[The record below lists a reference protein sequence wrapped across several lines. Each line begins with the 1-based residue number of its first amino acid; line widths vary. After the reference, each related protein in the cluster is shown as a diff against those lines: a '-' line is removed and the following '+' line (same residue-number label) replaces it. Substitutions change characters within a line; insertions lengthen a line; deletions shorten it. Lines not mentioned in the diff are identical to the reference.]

1 MTFRTRDPDFAQ
13 FLWQEAKS
21 GFPARNFLLDES
33 IAPPRADSY
42 LVSQAQSLN
51 LESLDRLQSRSD
63 WETTHGYYLWNHVF
77 LEQRVGEALPEHLD
91 PTDVQS
97 CPETF
102 RYQHASSGFGGADPG
117 LHLLRLVDLQSLLD
131 KASVAMGRGAPSAE
145 NVFDA
150 ASRCARAWPD
160 PHKAAEKDRILV
172 EGIFSAWNQK
182 ADYRPTFA
190 GFFAEHEDLFSGT
203 YSGNWA
209 NDLRDRL
216 GLCHFGPQKML
227 LLRYPISKIPQLKG
241 WRLARPLTIPTVLDG
256 RMSDAFCPAP
266 PSEDCGRLL
275 HLRARDVEP
284 AREVLHPYLDLQLEH
299 LFKAGEI
306 SEPPPPDLS
315 EARRSHLNR
324 LRNHHGHTSF
334 ALDTDP

>member
-1 MTFRTRDPDFAQ
+1 MTFRTRDPNFAQ

-21 GFPARNFLLDES
+21 SFPARNFLLDES

-51 LESLDRLQSRSD
+51 RNRVVGLRSRGDWKATHEDYLQSR
-63 WETTHGYYLWNHVF
+63 VF
-77 LEQRVGEALPEHLD
+77 LEQQVGAALPEYLD
-91 PTDVQS
+91 PADVQS

-102 RYQHASSGFGGADPG
+102 RYQYASSGFGGADPG
-117 LHLLRLVDLQSLLD
+117 LHLLRLVDLRSLLD
-131 KASVAMGRGAPSAE
+131 KARVAIGRGAPSAE
-145 NVFDA
+145 EAFDA
-150 ASRCARAWPD
+150 TSRCAQAWPE
-160 PHKAAEKDRILV
+160 PHKADEQDRILI

-182 ADYRPTFA
+182 ADYRPTFV
-190 GFFAEHEDLFSGT
+190 GFFAEHDELFKDSF
-203 YSGNWA
+203 SGNWA
-209 NDLRDRL
+209 NELRDRL

-227 LLRYPISKIPQLKG
+227 LFRYPIGKIPQLKG

-256 RMSDAFCPAP
+256 RQSEAFCPAP
-266 PSEDCGRLL
+266 ASEDCGRLL
-275 HLRARDVEP
+275 HLRALDVEP